1 MVDSI
6 NHGNMAN
13 MLSIQLARLKI
24 IGLLIYPKP
33 MRPTIGII
41 LAVHKITFNRVLVGR
56 SISAQG
62 RRTRFETQREWAAWA
77 WL

>member
-1 MVDSI
+1 MVDNL
-6 NHGNMAN
+6 NHGNMPN
-13 MLSIQLARLKI
+13 GLSIQLARLKI
-24 IGLLIYPKP
+24 IKLLIYPKP
-33 MRPTIGII
+33 MSPTIGII